1 MRGRLNLFQSSM
13 LRWRDLHPYCASHV
27 VAIEAPLDVAKL
39 RASIAEM
46 LEACGLTGL
55 HLADDH
61 RSFAFEGG
69 PASVDLEVGESPEA
83 AFDAAAA
90 RIQSTINV
98 AFPRS
103 GEFDPFRF
111 FAIRSG
117 EASFLLGVTYDH
129 FIAGGDSIAVLV
141 TDIADRYT
149 ENAALPAMPER
160 YPPGYSRLFYAQA
173 GAFAR
178 GLASLPA
185 LLGGWRSAIR
195 PHVRAPG
202 DGTNGFA
209 HFHVDATATGR
220 LSTAAKRWDVTQNA
234 LLLACVLRAVA
245 PIAAQRRH
253 TGRRTKV
260 ALATIVNV
268 RRDYQPPATQV
279 FGQFLSSFRVV
290 HPLPRDESLEIL
302 ARALSQQAR
311 TAMKL
316 KLYLMTLVAM
326 GAAALLWP
334 FANRER
340 RERLYL
346 KYHPVFA
353 GFTPLNVNA
362 LRRRGASRDG
372 DYLRAAS
379 TGPMAPMVVAVTSAG
394 AALRVGIT
402 YRTAALERDDVRA
415 VISSLKQSIDS
426 LP

>member
-1 MRGRLNLFQSSM
+1 MRGHINLFQASM
-13 LRWRDLHPYCASHV
+13 LRWRELHPYCASHV
-27 VAIEAPLDVAKL
+27 VAVEAPLDSQHL
-39 RASIAEM
+39 RATIAEV
-46 LEACGLTGL
+46 LQACGLTGL

-61 RSFAFEGG
+61 RRFAFEGG
-69 PASVDLEVGESPEA
+69 PASVDLQVSDGGEAPFDVA
-83 AFDAAAA
+83 ADSIA
-90 RIQSTINV
+90 STLNLP
-98 AFPRS
+98 FPRA
-103 GEFDPFRF
+103 GRFDPFRF
-111 FAIRSG
+111 FAVRST
-117 EASFLLGVTYDH
+117 ASSFLLGVTYDH

-141 TDIADRYT
+141 TDIADRYAEHT
-149 ENAALPAMPER
+149 PLPAMPER
-160 YPPGYSRLFYAQA
+160 YPPGYAQLFTAQA
-173 GAFAR
+173 AAFVR
-178 GLASLPA
+178 GLASLPG

-195 PHVRAPG
+195 PHVRAPA

-209 HFHVDATATGR
+209 HFHVDASRTAR
-220 LSTAAKRWDVTQNA
+220 VSAAAKRWNVSQNA
-234 LLLACVLRAVA
+234 LLLACVLRSVA

-260 ALATIVNV
+260 ALATIVNL
-268 RRDYQPPATQV
+268 RRDYQPPATEV

-290 HPLPRDESLEIL
+290 HPLPRDESIEAL
-302 ARALSQQAR
+302 ARSLSQQSRHAIDR
-311 TAMKL
+311 

-326 GAAALLWP
+326 GAAAVLWP
-334 FANRER
+334 FADRER
-340 RERLYL
+340 RQRLYL

-415 VISSLKQSIDS
+415 VIASLQQSIDS

>member
-1 MRGRLNLFQSSM
+1 M

-27 VAIEAPLDVAKL
+27 IAIDAPLDEARL
-39 RASIAEM
+39 RRTIAEV

-55 HLADDH
+55 DLAGNH

-69 PASVDLEVGESPEA
+69 PASVTLDVVDGGDEPFNVA
-83 AFDAAAA
+83 AE
-90 RIQSTINV
+90 RIESTINEP
-98 AFPRS
+98 FPRM
-103 GEFDPFRF
+103 GRFDPFRF
-111 FAIRSG
+111 FAIRST
-117 EASFLLGVTYDH
+117 ATSFLLGLTYDH

-149 ENAALPAMPER
+149 VDAPLPPMPER
-160 YPPGYSRLFYAQA
+160 YPPGYARLFLAQA
-173 GAFAR
+173 AAFAR

-185 LLGGWRSAIR
+185 LLVGWRSAIR
-195 PHVRAPG
+195 PHIRTPG

-209 HFHVDATATGR
+209 HFRVDASDTAR
-220 LSTAAKRWDVTQNA
+220 VSAAAKRWGVTQNA

-245 PIAAQRRH
+245 PIASQRRH

-268 RRDYQPPATQV
+268 RRDYQPPATEV

-290 HPLPRDESLEIL
+290 HPLPRDEPIEAL
-302 ARALSQQAR
+302 ARALSKQAR
-311 TAMKL
+311 TAIEL

-334 FANRER
+334 FADTQR
-340 RERLYL
+340 RQRLYL

-353 GFTPLNVNA
+353 GFTPLNVEA
-362 LRRRGASRDG
+362 LRRRVASRDD

-379 TGPMAPMVVAVTSAG
+379 TGPMAPMVVAVTRAG

-402 YRTAALERDDVRA
+402 YRTGALEREDVHT
-415 VISSLKQSIDS
+415 VIASLQQSIES

>member
-1 MRGRLNLFQSSM
+1 MRGHVNLFQASM

-27 VAIEAPLDVAKL
+27 IAIEATLDAARL
-39 RASIAEM
+39 RATIAEV

-55 HLADDH
+55 ELADDH
-61 RSFAFEGG
+61 RSFVFAGG
-69 PASVDLEVGESPEA
+69 PASVALDFDEGGTSP
-83 AFDAAAA
+83 FDAAAA
-90 RIQSTINV
+90 RIESTINIT
-98 AFPRS
+98 FPRS
-103 GEFDPFRF
+103 GRFDPIRV

-117 EASFLLGVTYDH
+117 ESSFLLGLTYDH

-141 TDIADRYT
+141 TDIADRYVGQ
-149 ENAALPAMPER
+149 APLPPRPER
-160 YPPGYSRLFYAQA
+160 YPPGYARLLAAQA
-173 GAFAR
+173 TAFMR
-178 GLASLPA
+178 GLASLPG
-185 LLGGWRSAIR
+185 LLVGWRSAIR

-209 HFHVDATATGR
+209 HFHVDASRTAR
-220 LSTAAKRWDVTQNA
+220 LSSAAKRWGVTQNA
-234 LLLACVLRAVA
+234 LLLACVLRSVA

-290 HPLPRDESLEIL
+290 HPLPRDESIETL

-311 TAMKL
+311 NAIDL

-334 FANRER
+334 FADRSR

-394 AALRVGIT
+394 AALRIGIT
-402 YRTAALERDDVRA
+402 YRTAALEREDVRA
-415 VISSLKQSIDS
+415 VIASLQQSIDS

>member
-1 MRGRLNLFQSSM
+1 MRGHVNLFQASM

-27 VAIEAPLDVAKL
+27 VAVDAPLDPARL
-39 RASIAEM
+39 RATIAEV
-46 LEACGLTGL
+46 LEAYGLTGL
-55 HLADDH
+55 ELAANH
-61 RSFAFEGG
+61 RSFAYAGG
-69 PASVDLEVGESPEA
+69 PATVALEVDEGGEAP
-83 AFDAAAA
+83 FDAAAA
-90 RIQSTINV
+90 RIESTINV
-98 AFPRS
+98 PFPRS
-103 GEFDPFRF
+103 GRFDPFRF
-111 FAIRSG
+111 FAIRSN
-117 EASFLLGVTYDH
+117 EAPFLLGLTYDH

-141 TDIADRYT
+141 TDIADRYA
-149 ENAALPAMPER
+149 NDAPLPGKPER
-160 YPPGYSRLFYAQA
+160 YPPGYTRLFAVQA
-173 GAFAR
+173 VAFMR
-178 GLASLPA
+178 GLASLPG
-185 LLGGWRSAIR
+185 LLVGWRSAIR
-195 PHVRAPG
+195 PHVRTPG
-202 DGTNGFA
+202 DGTNGYA
-209 HFHVDATATGR
+209 HFHVDAPRTAR
-220 LSTAAKRWDVTQNA
+220 VAAAAKRWGVTQNA
-234 LLLACVLRAVA
+234 LLLACVLRSVA

-268 RRDYQPPATQV
+268 RRDYQPPATEV

-290 HPLPRDESLEIL
+290 HPLPRDESIEAL
-302 ARALSQQAR
+302 ARALSEQAR
-311 TAMKL
+311 KAMAL

-334 FANRER
+334 FADTQR
-340 RERLYL
+340 RQRLYL

-402 YRTAALERDDVRA
+402 YRTAALEREDVRA
-415 VISSLKQSIDS
+415 VIASLQQSIDS